1 MIYAKRAVA
10 RPPNGL
16 IRYPRLACSGPT
28 RGPDGCTLLV
38 TALRIHI
45 QVCHHNLAKAA
56 SAAAKAAT
64 DARAPW
70 RGKGVVW
77 ECTCLGRMLALCSV
91 RALVLSHHRVFV
103 ESCPCVCEHLR
114 GGPAPL
120 TLRRWCAQMHGTH
133 GRLCDGAAALVRDE
147 RLEVDLLV
155 PVDPLYLVQWQLRVR
170 SCASSDAVPF
180 A

>member
-1 MIYAKRAVA
+1 
-10 RPPNGL
+10 
-16 IRYPRLACSGPT
+16 
-28 RGPDGCTLLV
+28 
-38 TALRIHI
+38 
-45 QVCHHNLAKAA
+45 
-56 SAAAKAAT
+56 
-64 DARAPW
+64 
-70 RGKGVVW
+70 
-77 ECTCLGRMLALCSV
+77 MLALCSV

-155 PVDPLYLVQWQLRVR
+155 PDPLYFVQWRYGIR